1 MIDVDDDGGTQ
12 EHCHQV
18 LEAMYL
24 FLDREELTPDQ
35 RSHVQEHLDECIPCL
50 EAFEFHAELK
60 HVVAKRC
67 RDEVPAH
74 LYERVR
80 LALSVE
86 LGEDC
91 VGRGTR
97 AEAEDVGERRSN
109 DGGIPEG

>member
-12 EHCHQV
+12 DHCHQV

-24 FLDREELTPDQ
+24 FLDREELTADQ

-67 RDEVPAH
+67 RDEVPVH

-86 LGEDC
+86 LADGC
-91 VGRGTR
+91 ASNGTDG
-97 AEAEDVGERRSN
+97 DVSNAGERRSN